1 MHEITWNGIRGPVT
15 GIVTGETVD
24 GYLVADV
31 GDGKAVLVHPKSVI
45 KNEWRPPA
53 CVDWDACEAEY
64 EREIAEEA
72 LLRELAESEAE
83 ERAMD
88 GYYRDKYG

>member
-1 MHEITWNGIRGPVT
+1 M
-15 GIVTGETVD
+15 ETD
-24 GYLVADV
+24 MMMTTINALTD
-31 GDGKAVLVHPKSVI
+31 
-45 KNEWRPPA
+45 
-53 CVDWDACEAEY
+53 CVDWDACEEEH